1 MQPLPKQE
9 ILLVMNKFT
18 NYVDV
23 GPYEYCC
30 DSSFDLDKELTPP
43 YIHVNHLTL
52 PNLSSFISDE

>member
-1 MQPLPKQE
+1 
-9 ILLVMNKFT
+9 MNEFP

-30 DSSFDLDKELTPP
+30 DRSSDLDKELTPP
-43 YIHVNHLTL
+43 CIHVNHLTL